1 MKKLKFIYFTL
12 ALLLAIGVGIPTG
25 GYANDS
31 TNMQSKTSLS
41 SSLSDVKGH
50 WAEQTITGY
59 IYNNVVQ
66 GYPDGTFK
74 PDSSITRAEL
84 VTIINKLF
92 GFQQAS
98 SELSFSDVTTND
110 WFFKDVATAQN
121 AKYISGYADNT
132 FRADNQ
138 ITREETAVLISN
150 ILSLKKS
157 SSANS
162 FTDTNNS
169 PEWSKSA
176 IDSVIDAK
184 IMNGYESNIFRPTS
198 NLTRAEALT
207 VLEKAVAAKSI
218 TYETAGVYGPET
230 GVEKIKQNVII
241 DAANVT
247 LRNVEIEGNL
257 LLGKGIGEGDVTLK
271 NVNVHGITT
280 VRGGGENS
288 IHFEDSIMVTIVVDK
303 ATGKVRIVAN
313 GATQVGNVT
322 VQSNAKIEAETGS
335 KINSVTLSDALPKDS
350 RVQLVGSFETVNVVA
365 QSIVIELP
373 KGSVKD
379 FNVGKA
385 ASDTKIDI
393 GNEAAILSLILN
405 AATNI
410 SGQGKISNATV
421 NSEGVSME
429 KAPEKTIKG
438 NDVSSDVKLKVGGNE
453 VKVEHPASGT
463 APAPSGGGDNSN
475 GDGTLGNGTT
485 PGTGGDPIITPI
497 PPGFTPTLSQVTYQT
512 TVGENVYAVSDL
524 DGWIYIVESGTTRNS
539 IILDEAVTGGKGV
552 KIQAK
557 SNTGSYINTTGLSKT
572 KVNFVV
578 VAVSNNGK
586 ISNPSYIKLF
596 AEPSDPLQYSTTH
609 RLTSDSNLNKNIG
622 LSFNKD
628 IVNNLVDMAALKAA
642 LSFSTNSIDFQPLSA
657 NDSINIEN
665 NSITVTFATYL
676 IGSNNKIKLNANS
689 IKDKYNHIFD
699 QELISAPIQAVPLVT
714 KMSNASTFEIGEKIT
729 VRVNQPETVYLVRT
743 NLYFNTKFD
752 VENEV
757 VAKRAVKVVINSN
770 QVNMDVDIPTEG
782 LEQGNYHILLWAS
795 NTIFVQLKAAP

>member
-25 GYANDS
+25 SYANDS

-59 IYNNVVQ
+59 VYNNVVQ

-98 SELSFSDVTTND
+98 SELSFSDVTIND
-110 WFFKDVATAQN
+110 WFFKDVAIAQN
-121 AKYISGYADNT
+121 AKYISGYTDNT
-132 FRADNQ
+132 FRANNP
-138 ITREETAVLISN
+138 ITREETAVLITN
-150 ILSLKKS
+150 ILSLKRS
-157 SSANS
+157 SSAKS

-176 IDSVIDAK
+176 VGSVIDAK
-184 IMNGYESNIFRPTS
+184 IMNGYESNVFRPTS

-207 VLEKAVAAKSI
+207 VLEKTVAAKSI
-218 TYETAGVYGPET
+218 TYNTAGVYGPET
-230 GVEKIKQNVII
+230 GIEKIKQNVII

-247 LRNVEIEGNL
+247 LRNVEIEGDL

-271 NVNVHGITT
+271 NVNVHGTTT

-322 VQSNAKIEAETGS
+322 VQSNAKIEAEAGS

-405 AATNI
+405 AAANI

-429 KAPEKTIKG
+429 KAPEKTTKG
-438 NDVSSDVKLKVGGNE
+438 ADVPSDVKLKIGGNE
-453 VKVEHPASGT
+453 VKAEQPASGT

-475 GDGTLGNGTT
+475 GNGSSGNDTT
-485 PGTGGDPIITPI
+485 PGTGSDPIITPI
-497 PPGFTPTLSQVTYQT
+497 PSGPTPILSKVTYQT
-512 TVGENVYAVSDL
+512 TVGENVYALSDQ
-524 DGWIYIVESGTTRNS
+524 DGWIYIVENGTTRNS
-539 IILDEAVTGGKGV
+539 IILDEAVKVGKGV
-552 KIQAK
+552 KIQVKA
-557 SNTGSYINTTGLSKT
+557 NTGSYINTTGLSKS
-572 KVNFVV
+572 KVNFIV
-578 VAVSNNGK
+578 VAISTEGK
-586 ISNPSYIKLF
+586 ISDSSFIELY
-596 AEPSDPLQYSTTH
+596 AGPSDPLQYGDTIYFTGDN
-609 RLTSDSNLNKNIG
+609 TNKKFGMYFNKNI
-622 LSFNKD
+622 F
-628 IVNNLVDMAALKAA
+628 NNLADMNALKAA
-642 LSFSTNSIDFQPLSA
+642 FSYSNDSVSFQPLS
-657 NDSINIEN
+657 NKDE
-665 NSITVTFATYL
+665 VTFQGNTISVTFDVYYT
-676 IGSNNKIKLNANS
+676 GTNNKLKLNAGS
-689 IKDKYNHIFD
+689 VKDNFNHVFD
-699 QELISAPIQAVPLVT
+699 QELISKPIRAVPLVK
-714 KMSNASTFEIGEKIT
+714 KMSNASTFQSGQT
-729 VRVNQPETVYLVRT
+729 VSVRVNQAETVYLIRS
-743 NLYFNTKFD
+743 NFYYNTRFD
-752 VENEV
+752 LENEV
-757 VAKRAVKVVINSN
+757 VAKRAVKVVIDTGKAN
-770 QVNMDVDIPTEG
+770 VDVDIPTIG
-782 LEQGNYHILLWAS
+782 LEPGNYQVMIFGS
-795 NTIFVQLKAAP
+795 NSFPITINAAP

>member
-59 IYNNVVQ
+59 VYNNVVQ

-98 SELSFSDVTTND
+98 SELSFSDVTMND

-138 ITREETAVLISN
+138 ITREETAVLITN
-150 ILSLKKS
+150 ILSLKRS

-176 IDSVIDAK
+176 IGSVIDAK
-184 IMNGYESNIFRPTS
+184 IMNGYESNVFRPTS

-207 VLEKAVAAKSI
+207 VLEKALAAKSI
-218 TYETAGVYGPET
+218 TYKTAGVYGPET

-247 LRNVEIEGNL
+247 LRNVEIEGDL

-271 NVNVHGITT
+271 NVNVHGTTT

-335 KINSVTLSDALPKDS
+335 KINSVTLSEALPKDS
-350 RVQLVGSFETVNVVA
+350 RIQLVGSFETVNVVA

-429 KAPEKTIKG
+429 KAPEKTTRG
-438 NDVSSDVKLKVGGNE
+438 ADVPSDVKLKVGGNE
-453 VKVEHPASGT
+453 VKAEQPASGT
-463 APAPSGGGDNSN
+463 APSGGGDNSN
-475 GDGTLGNGTT
+475 GNGTPGNDTT
-485 PGTGGDPIITPI
+485 PGTGGGPIITPI
-497 PPGFTPTLSQVTYQT
+497 PSGPTPILSKVTYQN

-524 DGWIYIVESGTTRNS
+524 DGWIYIVENGTTRNS
-539 IILDEAVTGGKGV
+539 IILDEAVKGGKGV
-552 KIQAK
+552 KIKTKA
-557 SNTGSYINTTGLSKT
+557 NIGSYINTTGLSKT
-572 KVNFVV
+572 KVHFVV
-578 VAVSNNGK
+578 VAVSSEGK
-586 ISNPSYIKLF
+586 ISDPSHIKLY
-596 AEPSDPLQYSTTH
+596 AGPSDPLQYGDTIYFTGDY
-609 RLTSDSNLNKNIG
+609 TNKKFG
-622 LSFNKD
+622 MYFNKD
-628 IVNNLVDMAALKAA
+628 ILNNLADMNALKAA
-642 LSFSTNSIDFQPLSA
+642 ISFSNDSVSFQPLS
-657 NDSINIEN
+657 NKDEVVFEGNTIS
-665 NSITVTFATYL
+665 VTFDVYYT
-676 IGSNNKIKLNANS
+676 GTNNKLKLNAGS
-689 IKDKYNHIFD
+689 IKDNFNHVFD
-699 QELISAPIQAVPLVT
+699 QELISKPIRAVPLVK
-714 KMSNASTFEIGEKIT
+714 KMSNASTFQAGQTVT
-729 VRVNQPETVYLVRT
+729 VRVNQAETVYLIRS
-743 NLYFNTKFD
+743 NFYYNTRFD
-752 VENEV
+752 LENEV
-757 VAKRAVKVVINSN
+757 VAKRAIKVVIDTDKAN
-770 QVNMDVDIPTEG
+770 VDVDIPTIG
-782 LEQGNYHILLWAS
+782 LEPGNYQVMIYGS
-795 NTIFVQLKAAP
+795 NSFPITINAAP